1 MKWWTWDFVGREW
14 LECLYALVNPDFG
27 RRMNAIL
34 AEAIERWL
42 EAMA

>member
-1 MKWWTWDFVGREW
+1 MKWYVWDLIAREP
-14 LECLYALVNPDFG
+14 LECLYVLINPDFG

-42 EAMA
+42 EGLA